1 VTKTILLLISATAIA
16 STLGCGR
23 RDVQVISSTTT
34 PSAVPANSTP
44 SVNPNQLAQLQGLV
58 TGVSG
63 ACPALTFTVSRTT
76 VSTTSSTNV
85 DGGCDKIVNGAT
97 VALTGTRQ
105 SNGSVVASHVEI
117 RQVEVAG
124 SIAALQGSCPVI
136 RFSIGS
142 TAVSTTANTTFSGG
156 ACSHLAN
163 GQSASVDGYLQSNG
177 AIAATR
183 VSMSEGGF
191 R

>member
-1 VTKTILLLISATAIA
+1 VTKTFLVLVSTTLLA
-16 STLGCGR
+16 STLACGR

-44 SVNPNQLAQLQGLV
+44 SVNPNQLVQLQGLV

-63 ACPALTFTVSRTT
+63 ACPALSFTVSRTT

-97 VALTGTRQ
+97 VALSGTRQ

-124 SIAALQGSCPVI
+124 SIAALQGTCPVVS
-136 RFSIGS
+136 FSFGS
-142 TAVSTTANTTFSGG
+142 TAVSTTANTTFSGTT
-156 ACSHLAN
+156 CSHLAN
-163 GQSASVDGYLQSNG
+163 GQSASVDGYLQSNA
-177 AIAATR
+177 AITATR
-183 VSMSEGGF
+183 VSLREGGL

>member
-1 VTKTILLLISATAIA
+1 VTKTFLVLVSTTLLA
-16 STLGCGR
+16 STLACGR

-34 PSAVPANSTP
+34 PSPVPANSTP
-44 SVNPNQLAQLQGLV
+44 SVNPNQLVQLQGLV

-124 SIAALQGSCPVI
+124 SSAALQGSCPVLS
-136 RFSIGS
+136 FSIGAA
-142 TAVSTTANTTFSGG
+142 AVSTTANTTFSGRT
-156 ACSHLAN
+156 CSHLAN

-177 AIAATR
+177 AITATR
-183 VSMSEGGF
+183 VSSREDGL

>member
-1 VTKTILLLISATAIA
+1 MTKTILLLISATAIA
-16 STLGCGR
+16 STLACGR
-23 RDVQVISSTTT
+23 HDAEVISSTTT
-34 PSAVPANSTP
+34 PSAVPTNSTP

-58 TGVSG
+58 SGVSG
-63 ACPALTFTVSRTT
+63 ACPSLTFSVSRTT

-124 SIAALQGSCPVI
+124 SITALQGSCPVVT
-136 RFSIGS
+136 FSIGS
-142 TAVSTTANTTFSGG
+142 TAVSTTANTTFSGRTCG
-156 ACSHLAN
+156 QLAN

-177 AIAATR
+177 AITATR
-183 VSMSEGGF
+183 ISLREGGS